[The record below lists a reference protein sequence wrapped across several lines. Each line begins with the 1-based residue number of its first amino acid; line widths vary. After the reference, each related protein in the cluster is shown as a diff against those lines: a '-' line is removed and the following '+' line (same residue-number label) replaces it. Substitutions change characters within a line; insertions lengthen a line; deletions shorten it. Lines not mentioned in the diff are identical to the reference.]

1 MSQKIHIG
9 KIIKEL
15 VKIRRVSVLDFAEKI
30 NCTPRN
36 AYKIFSKPSLD
47 SELLTKI
54 SKVLD
59 QNLFL
64 YYLTEDDLQNIKSNA
79 PNEERLL
86 NSVIDSESDGL
97 RLRTIKKDK
106 SKK

>member
-1 MSQKIHIG
+1 MPHRIHIG

-36 AYKIFSKPSLD
+36 AYKIFSKSSLD
-47 SELLTKI
+47 SALLSKI
-54 SKVLD
+54 SGVLG
-59 QNLFL
+59 QNLFF
-64 YYLTEDDLQNIKSNA
+64 YYLTAEDLQQLKSQKQS
-79 PNEERLL
+79 EEELL
-86 NSVIDSESDGL
+86 NSVSNIESTVL
-97 RLRTIKKDK
+97 HLKTIKKIK